1 MTKGHDGA
9 MREPEAAEYL
19 GLTVRTLRNYRR
31 LGKLSFKEVAGK
43 TRPVIEYDQAEL
55 DRLKADLDQRRTTAA
70 RPKRGRPNPVRRVT
84 FGLPPE
90 GYAELEKNAE
100 RFGMSVSDYARR
112 VVREGLESRYQQE
125 AAELRKEVKRL
136 DREVERMRKD
146 FAAGFESVLE
156 FTGLDAQSAKKWVT
170 ENLR

>member
-1 MTKGHDGA
+1 

-31 LGKLSFKEVAGK
+31 RGKLSFKEVTGK

-55 DRLKADLDQRRTTAA
+55 DRLKADFDQRRTTAA
-70 RPKRGRPNPVRRVT
+70 KPKRGRPNPNKRVT

-100 RFGMSVSDYARR
+100 RVGVSVSDYARR

-125 AAELRKEVKRL
+125 AAELRSEVKRL
-136 DREVERMRKD
+136 SREIEQIRKD

-156 FTGLDAQSAKKWVT
+156 FTGVEPAEAKKWVT